1 MENGIRMDLVYN
13 PAAGRFR
20 PAQLDALADALRGHG
35 FAPRKIATTPAGV
48 TLSED
53 AELIC
58 VHGGDGAVRLTMEAL
73 GERAGSV
80 PLCIS
85 PAGTINLVARELGY
99 RSQPALLA
107 AQIAQA
113 WARGQ
118 ESWVRSPVI
127 SFGGLPVVAC
137 ASIGPD
143 SATVAHLSPELK
155 QRIGRYAYLVAA
167 ARLLWRWPRHRMDLR
182 AELADGTLVEM
193 QAEAVFLARGR
204 FYAGPFRLSRRAGLA
219 SETIEL
225 IALPRAGRL
234 SCALFALGVMAG
246 LPLDRLGIARTLS
259 VRAVEIGE
267 CALPLQVD
275 GDSAPPRAGR
285 VAAAGPVARYCI

>member
-1 MENGIRMDLVYN
+1 MDNGVRMDLVYN

-20 PAQLDALADALRGHG
+20 PAQLDALIDALRSHG

-48 TLSED
+48 ALSDD

-73 GERAGSV
+73 GERAGTV

-107 AQIAQA
+107 AQIAEA
-113 WARGQ
+113 WARGHD
-118 ESWVRSPVI
+118 SWVQSPVI
-127 SFGGLPVVAC
+127 SFGGVPVVAC

-143 SATVAHLSPELK
+143 SATVAHLSPALK
-155 QRIGRYAYLVAA
+155 QRIGRYAYVVAMA
-167 ARLLWRWPRHRMDLR
+167 QLLWRWPRHRMGLR
-182 AELADGTLVEM
+182 AELADGSTLET

-204 FYAGPFRLSRRAGLA
+204 FYAGPFRLSKKAGLA
-219 SETIEL
+219 TETVEL
-225 IALPRAGRL
+225 IVMPRAGRL
-234 SCALFALGVMAG
+234 HCTLFGLAVMMG
-246 LPLDRLGIARTLS
+246 LPLDKLGIARTHS

-267 CALPLQVD
+267 CSLPIQVD
-275 GDSAPPRAGR
+275 GDSTPPRAGR
-285 VAAAGPVARYCI
+285 LAAAGHVARYCI